1 MRNKVIHLAAMA
13 LAGLLAAAAGFA
25 QGSPAPMQGNPAA
38 QENPA
43 AQGNPAA
50 QPQEPP
56 SAEPPSAE
64 PPAPSNPGAPATPAA
79 PRVGGGMS
87 SGGAASAEVAAPDK
101 SFIQEAAHA
110 NLEEVELGRLAA
122 EKAADPDV
130 KAFAQKMVDDH
141 AKANDQLKQ
150 VATVVKVV
158 VPSGLTSRSK
168 SEKAKLEKLSGPAF
182 DRAYVEVV
190 IKGHEKD
197 IQEFTREAKREMAPG
212 GVKNLASAQLSSLKD
227 HLKMAED
234 LRTKLG
240 SSATGAASPGH
251 R

>member
-1 MRNKVIHLAAMA
+1 MRNKVIHLAAMV
-13 LAGLLAAAAGFA
+13 LAGMLVAAAGFA
-25 QGSPAPMQGNPAA
+25 QAGAAGNPAVQGNPAA

-43 AQGNPAA
+43 VQGNPAA

-56 SAEPPSAE
+56 SAEPP
-64 PPAPSNPGAPATPAA
+64 APSNPGAPGAPAA
-79 PRVGGGMS
+79 PRAGGSMS
-87 SGGAASAEVAAPDK
+87 SGAAAGTEVAAPDK

-110 NLEEVELGRLAA
+110 NLEEVELGRLAT

-141 AKANDQLKQ
+141 GKANDQLKQ
-150 VATVVKVV
+150 VATVIQVV

-168 SEKAKLEKLSGPAF
+168 SEKAKLEKLSGPDF
-182 DRAYVEVV
+182 DRAYVQVV

-212 GVKNLASAQLSSLKD
+212 GVKNLASAQLSILKD

-240 SSATGAASPGH
+240 SSATAAASPGH